1 MTWFADKLG
10 PAPDMQ
16 APIAAGQRVGQQ
28 IKGQQQA
35 APQKSNAPAPQAQ
48 RQAAPAPQAKAA
60 PAPKPAPEPEP
71 KKKKGWF

>member
-16 APIAAGQRVGQQ
+16 APISAGQRVGQTL
-28 IKGQQQA
+28 KGQQPAQ
-35 APQKSNAPAPQAQ
+35 APAPHQ

-71 KKKKGWF
+71 PKKKKGWF